1 MKSRFLKISLLLIV
15 VIITSTQLQAQE
27 KPFRIGVKA
36 GFPNIVTGNL
46 EYVTPLMDY
55 RLSLM
60 VDYSSFSFD
69 FDVEDP
75 EELVLDYS
83 YFEIGLNYYFV
94 NEGKGPYVSLSY
106 TNMSLDLTYDNIES
120 NNSPGQYGS
129 ATAGIGMNTMNIKL
143 GAKWGGLIY
152 FRPEIGFS
160 FTPLP
165 NTITAEVHFPD
176 ETIEFHTEEIPSQ
189 LTGGLIVNIGFGFS
203 F

>member
-1 MKSRFLKISLLLIV
+1 MNSKLIKSTLLLVTMVLI
-15 VIITSTQLQAQE
+15 STQLSAQE

-36 GFPNIVTGNL
+36 GFPNIVTGNI
-46 EYVTPLMDY
+46 EYVTPFMDN

-60 VDYSSFSFD
+60 LDYSSFSFD
-69 FDVEDP
+69 FDVDDP

-94 NEGKGPYVSLSY
+94 NEGKGPYFSLSY
-106 TNMSLDLTYDNIES
+106 TNMSLDLAYDNIES
-120 NNSPGQYGS
+120 DNTPGQYGS

-152 FRPEIGFS
+152 FRPEIGYSFS
-160 FTPLP
+160 PLP
-165 NTITAEVHFPD
+165 ATVTAEVHFPD
-176 ETIEFHTEEIPSQ
+176 QSTESHTEEIPSQ
-189 LTGGLIVNIGFGFS
+189 LTGGLIFNIGFGFS

>member
-1 MKSRFLKISLLLIV
+1 MKSKLIKSTL
-15 VIITSTQLQAQE
+15 IIVTMVLISTQVWAQE

-36 GFPNIVTGNL
+36 GFPNIVSGNI
-46 EYVTPLMDY
+46 EFVTPLADNK
-55 RLSLM
+55 LSVML
-60 VDYSSFSFD
+60 DYSNFSFD
-69 FDVEDP
+69 FDVDDP

-106 TNMSLDLTYDNIES
+106 TNMSLDLAYDNIES
-120 NNSPGQYGS
+120 DNTPGQYGS

-165 NTITAEVHFPD
+165 NTINAEVHFPD
-176 ETIEFHTEEIPSQ
+176 QTVEFHTEEIPSQ
-189 LTGGLIVNIGFGFS
+189 LTGGLIFNIGFGFS